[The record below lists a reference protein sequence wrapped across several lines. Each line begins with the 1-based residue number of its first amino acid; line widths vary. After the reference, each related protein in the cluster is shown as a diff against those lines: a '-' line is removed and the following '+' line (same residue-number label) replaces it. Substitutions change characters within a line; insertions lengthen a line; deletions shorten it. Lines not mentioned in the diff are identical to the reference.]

1 MPSGNTPKELD
12 HLRRS
17 VAAKVRALRTERAA
31 TQVELARRLGMSQGR
46 LSEIERGDGSFTA
59 EQFLVLLRVFN
70 VPASHF
76 APPAGDTGAAVQN
89 ALVRLG
95 AGHLQEVA
103 DMPPAERLEQVADV
117 VREVLLTPSPR
128 HVTALGTVI
137 VLHAD
142 PVLLRK
148 LHADLAPLGLERRL
162 GWLVDNVRDAV
173 RPAPRGKRLAK
184 LCRRA
189 EVVLD
194 AFLEFVG
201 PPDLAKAPADL
212 LDLTIASAKTRAE
225 VARASSAV
233 SKRWGIITEIQP
245 DDFVEALRDAD
256 ART

>member
-1 MPSGNTPKELD
+1 
-12 HLRRS
+12 
-17 VAAKVRALRTERAA
+17 
-31 TQVELARRLGMSQGR
+31 MSQGR

-76 APPAGDTGAAVQN
+76 VPPAGDPGAAVQN

-95 AGHLQEVA
+95 ADHLQEVA
-103 DMPPAERLEQVADV
+103 DLPPAERLEQVVDV

-128 HVTALGTVI
+128 HVTALGTVL

-162 GWLVDNVRDAV
+162 GWLIENVRDAV
-173 RPAPRGKRLAK
+173 RQTQRAAHGRRLAK

-201 PPDLAKAPADL
+201 LPDLAKAPPDL
-212 LDLTIASAKTRAE
+212 LDLTIASAKTRVE
-225 VARASSAV
+225 VARASSPI
-233 SKRWGIITEIQP
+233 SKRWGIVTEIQP
-245 DDFVEALRDAD
+245 DDFVEALRGAD
-256 ART
+256 ARA